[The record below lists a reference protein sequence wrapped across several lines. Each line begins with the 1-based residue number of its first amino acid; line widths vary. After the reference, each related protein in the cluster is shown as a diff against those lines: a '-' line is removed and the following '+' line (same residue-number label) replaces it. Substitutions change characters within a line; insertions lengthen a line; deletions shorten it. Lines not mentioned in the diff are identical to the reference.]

1 MSVIEPHAST
11 AQLGF
16 HRVGAAAPAT
26 VVAWRGE
33 FAAWLRNQLKLDDER
48 HSDVIL
54 AVDEALS
61 NAAEFAYRDA
71 SEGEVTLDVR
81 YSHCDARL
89 NIAVSDRGNW
99 READPTTRSLAR
111 GRGLQLMRALADYFD
126 LEQGSAGTR
135 VKMAFERCPSMV
147 AESA

>member
-1 MSVIEPHAST
+1 MSVIEPHAPS

-26 VVAWRGE
+26 VVAWRSE
-33 FAAWLRNQLKLDDER
+33 FAAWLHNQLDLDDER

-61 NAAEFAYRDA
+61 NAAEFAYRDTR
-71 SEGEVTLDVR
+71 EGEVTLDVR

-89 NIAVSDRGNW
+89 NIAVSDGGTW
-99 READPTTRSLAR
+99 RDADPNTRSLAR

-126 LEQGSAGTR
+126 LEQGSTGTR
-135 VKMAFERCPSMV
+135 VKMAFERCPSPV